1 MSSAHVTTVPGQA
14 VHAGDEAARVA
25 ISTETIGGRLTAVDA
40 IRGLIMVL
48 MALDHTR
55 DFLQDLRI
63 DALDPET
70 TTIPLYFTRWVTH
83 LCATMFVFLA
93 GASVYLAGAMRK
105 WSDRFAQARFVAAR
119 GIFLIF
125 LELTLVRIVSQFN
138 WSYDGLLLQVIWAI
152 GWSFLILA
160 ALVACRVKAHWVGL
174 LGAAIVLGHNLL
186 EITPLGA
193 AQSPPIWVWLR
204 TFLLRPGGLDVAPGV
219 TWISAYPILPWF
231 GVMALGYA
239 FGRAL
244 LLERPAR
251 LRITLGLG
259 ILLCLAFVGLRASA
273 FYGDPAPWTI
283 RDTLL
288 KSFLAFLN
296 CLKYPPSLLFVLMML
311 GPGLLILA
319 AFEAVEKPRVPAEA
333 PGPIRRILIT
343 FGRVPLFYYLIH
355 WAVIHA
361 IANII
366 NKYEGVAVPW
376 NRWGPDYTDFVP
388 DYGYGLPLVYMVWIS
403 VVAIVYWPCR
413 WFAELRRRRRDL
425 TWLSYF

>member
-1 MSSAHVTTVPGQA
+1 MTSAQVTDTPGQTM
-14 VHAGDEAARVA
+14 HTGDETAPIVVSA
-25 ISTETIGGRLTAVDA
+25 ETIGGRLTAVDA
-40 IRGLIMVL
+40 LRGLVMVL

-63 DALDPET
+63 DALDPQT

-105 WSDRFAQARFVAAR
+105 WSDPFAQARFVAKR
-119 GIFLIF
+119 GIFLIL
-125 LELTLVRIVSQFN
+125 LELTLVRIVTQFN
-138 WSYDGLLLQVIWAI
+138 WSFNGLLLQVIWAI

-160 ALVACRVKAHWVGL
+160 ALVACRVKAHWAGF
-174 LGAAIVLGHNLL
+174 LGAVIVLAHNLL
-186 EITPLGA
+186 DVTSLGA
-193 AQSPPIWVWLR
+193 AQSPSIWVWLR
-204 TFLLRPGGLDVAPGV
+204 TFLLRPGGLIVAPGV
-219 TWISAYPILPWF
+219 VWISAYPILPWF

-239 FGRAL
+239 FGTTL
-244 LLERPAR
+244 LRERPAR

-259 ILLCLAFVGLRASA
+259 VLVSLAFVGLRASA
-273 FYGDPAPWTI
+273 LYGDPLPWTI
-283 RDTLL
+283 YDTPQ

-296 CLKYPPSLLFVLMML
+296 CLKYPPSLLFVSMML

-319 AFEAVEKPRVPAEA
+319 ALEAAERPRAQTEA
-333 PGPIRRILIT
+333 PGLIRRILIT
-343 FGRVPLFYYLIH
+343 FGRVPLFYYLLH
-355 WAVIHA
+355 WVVIHT

-376 NRWGPDYTDFVP
+376 NRWGPDYTDFVS
-388 DYGYGLPLVYMVWIS
+388 DYGYGLPLVYIVWIS
-403 VVAIVYWPCR
+403 VIAIVYWPCR

>member
-1 MSSAHVTTVPGQA
+1 MSSAQAKVLPGQTT
-14 VHAGDEAARVA
+14 HAGDETAPIV
-25 ISTETIGGRLTAVDA
+25 ISAETIGGRLTAVDA
-40 IRGLIMVL
+40 LRGLVMVL

-63 DALDPET
+63 DALNPET

-93 GASVYLAGAMRK
+93 GASVYLAGTLRN
-105 WSDRFAQARFVAAR
+105 WSDRFAHPRFVAKR
-119 GIFLIF
+119 GIFLIL

-138 WSYDGLLLQVIWAI
+138 WSYNGLLLQVIWAI

-186 EITPLGA
+186 DITPLGA
-193 AQSPPIWVWLR
+193 AQSPSIWVWLR
-204 TFLLRPGGLDVAPGV
+204 TFLLRPGGLVVAPGV
-219 TWISAYPILPWF
+219 VWISAYPILPWF

-239 FGRAL
+239 FGTAL
-244 LLERPAR
+244 LRDRPAR
-251 LRITLGLG
+251 LWITLGIG
-259 ILLCLAFVGLRASA
+259 ILVCLAFVGLRASA
-273 FYGDPAPWTI
+273 FYGDPVPWTI
-283 RDTLL
+283 RDTPL
-288 KSFLAFLN
+288 KTFLAFLN

-319 AFEAVEKPRVPAEA
+319 AFEAAEKPRTHTEA
-333 PGPIRRILIT
+333 PGPMRRILIT
-343 FGRVPLFYYLIH
+343 FGRVPLFYYLLH
-355 WAVIHA
+355 WVVVHT

-376 NRWGPDYTDFVP
+376 NRWGPDYTGFVP
-388 DYGYGLPLVYMVWIS
+388 DYGYGLPLVFVVWIS
-403 VVAIVYWPCR
+403 VIAIVYSPCR
-413 WFAELRRRRRDL
+413 WFAEVRRRRRDL